1 MVKQDFQK
9 GDTHLHK
16 LTQHMVYEALTQE
29 GERPKLWRPA
39 PHFCRCTQ
47 FVSLAFQCLHISSS
61 PAAAEC
67 PPKVF
72 LLSFGHN
79 TAFEL
84 FLPALLQL
92 KWTQCRFTTCSNVTQ
107 DKKTTA
113 AGYWWQNNNR
123 PTLLAE
129 EEKEKANVLL
139 NINWWYNF
147 SKNNVWLN

>member
-9 GDTHLHK
+9 GDTHLHNWHNIWYTRLSHRREK
-16 LTQHMVYEALTQE
+16 GQNFE
-29 GERPKLWRPA
+29 GLLRI
-39 PHFCRCTQ
+39 FCRCTQ

-123 PTLLAE
+123 PTLLAKE
-129 EEKEKANVLL
+129 EKANVLL